1 MVEAVYVGRLGRRLV
16 QTEEVNF
23 PNPAIMQQQ
32 LAQFG
37 SVSPDCARL
46 TIVDNKNIAQCTGGT
61 TTNPIDPSGSPT
73 GATVLL
79 ANMSNGLSES
89 HEFQLTVDK
98 RFSHGFTV
106 RTAYTLSK
114 TIDTLSGFR
123 SRSGQSTNPQN
134 YRQDRGLAEF
144 ATTPRILVHGLVHG

>member
-1 MVEAVYVGRLGRRLV
+1 MVEAVYVGSLGRRLI

-37 SVSPDCARL
+37 SVSPDCAQL

-79 ANMSNGLSES
+79 ANMSNGLSDS

-98 RFSHGFTV
+98 RFSHGFTL
-106 RTAYTLSK
+106 RTPYTLSNP
-114 TIDTLSGFR
+114 IHTLPAFPPPSPPP
-123 SRSGQSTNPQN
+123 TNPQHHPHN
-134 YRQDRGLAEF
+134 PA
-144 ATTPRILVHGLVHG
+144 

>member
-1 MVEAVYVGRLGRRLV
+1 MAGRRLI

-37 SVSPDCARL
+37 AINPDCARL
-46 TIVDNKNIAQCTGGT
+46 TIVDNKNISQRTRSN

-79 ANMSNGLSES
+79 ANMSNGLS
-89 HEFQLTVDK
+89 
-98 RFSHGFTV
+98 
-106 RTAYTLSK
+106 
-114 TIDTLSGFR
+114 
-123 SRSGQSTNPQN
+123 
-134 YRQDRGLAEF
+134 GL
-144 ATTPRILVHGLVHG
+144 LHK